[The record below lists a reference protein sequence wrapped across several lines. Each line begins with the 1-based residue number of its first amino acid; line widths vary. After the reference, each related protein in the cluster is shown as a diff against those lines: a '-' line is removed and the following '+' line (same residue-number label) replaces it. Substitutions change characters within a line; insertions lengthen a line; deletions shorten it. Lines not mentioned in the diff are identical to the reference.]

1 MKLVQKML
9 SESFVTAIMEVSIT
23 GAGLVLAILALVA
36 PLSRKINEINVP
48 EENIEKVK
56 NLLLGVGIS
65 LAITFLFYMLS
76 LFMAYG
82 WFLGDPLSQA
92 LYEILL
98 KIFFLVSN
106 ATFMVFG
113 FSVLT
118 LIYTLMERELR

>member
-1 MKLVQKML
+1 ML
-9 SESFVTAIMEVSIT
+9 SESFVTAVMEVSIT
-23 GAGLVLAILALVA
+23 GAGLVLAVLALVA

-82 WFLGDPLSQA
+82 WFFEPLNQA
-92 LYEILL
+92 LYEMLL
-98 KIFFLVSN
+98 KIFFLLSN
-106 ATFMVFG
+106 VFFMVFG
-113 FSVLT
+113 YFVLT
-118 LIYTLMERELR
+118 LIYSLMEKELR

>member
-1 MKLVQKML
+1 ML
-9 SESFVTAIMEVSIT
+9 TESFVTAVMEVSIT

-36 PLSRKINEINVP
+36 PLSRKINKINAP
-48 EENIEKVK
+48 EEKIEKVK
-56 NLLLGVGIS
+56 NYLLGVGIS

-76 LFMAYG
+76 LLVAYG
-82 WFLGDPLSQA
+82 WFLEPLNQA

-113 FSVLT
+113 FFVLT
-118 LIYTLMERELR
+118 LIYSLMERELC